1 MRKLNCSRRS
11 LSRSSPRTLGALAR
25 KSLAFMGAPS
35 CSNLAFDECR
45 RHRKLGGGE
54 PERLTRDF
62 LAHALDLEQH
72 LAGQHP
78 GDPVLDIALAAAHAY
93 FERLLRNRYVREHSD
108 PNTAAALHVARKGAP
123 RRLDFA
129 GSHAAAVGRLEAIF
143 AERDKI
149 AALRA
154 ARDPT
159 LELFAEFGPL
169 RLHHVE
175 LPEFNFAR
183 ASQSRRAWRPAPL
196 PPPRPRPPMPRLP
209 AYRTLRP
216 LISKP

>member
-54 PERLTRDF
+54 SERLARDF

-78 GDPVLDIALAAAHAY
+78 GHPILHVALAAAHAY
-93 FERLLRNRYVREHSD
+93 LQGLLRGNRSEEHTS
-108 PNTAAALHVARKGAP
+108 
-123 RRLDFA
+123 
-129 GSHAAAVGRLEAIF
+129 
-143 AERDKI
+143 
-149 AALRA
+149 
-154 ARDPT
+154 
-159 LELFAEFGPL
+159 EL
-169 RLHHVE
+169 
-175 LPEFNFAR
+175 
-183 ASQSRRAWRPAPL
+183 
-196 PPPRPRPPMPRLP
+196 
-209 AYRTLRP
+209 
-216 LISKP
+216 